1 MTILTMGIGLGG
13 FDSPGAE
20 GRALARRRGRIA
32 ACCNRYSSTFHIRLL
47 PKSSRGPSHVRRVG
61 MIAALIAAA
70 ISAPAPAVPV
80 VEAVSPNARPAL
92 YVVNDEDTIIYLFGT
107 FHALDGKS
115 EWFNDE
121 VRTAFT
127 QSNELMLETMVPAH
141 LLKPAT
147 QPMPAQPVGP
157 FAGSA
162 SFLSTNKMVMSAG
175 RSQGMST
182 KHGADAI
189 LREAAEQVGMPV
201 GGLETFE
208 FQLGM
213 FSKMPGAKPPA
224 DPVAAARTKAAVAAM
239 LAQLQA
245 AWNRGDVESFT
256 PMLQQMESN
265 SPETYRLLFKDRN
278 GRWANWIARRLQ
290 QPGVVFVAVGA
301 GHLAGKDSVQHKLGR
316 YGIRTARLN

>member
-1 MTILTMGIGLGG
+1 
-13 FDSPGAE
+13 
-20 GRALARRRGRIA
+20 
-32 ACCNRYSSTFHIRLL
+32 
-47 PKSSRGPSHVRRVG
+47 
-61 MIAALIAAA
+61 MITALIAAA
-70 ISAPAPAVPV
+70 ISVPAPAVPV
-80 VEAVSPNARPAL
+80 VHAVSPNARPAL

-127 QSNELMLETMVPAH
+127 HSNELMLETLVPAH
-141 LLKPAT
+141 LLRRSVQRPT
-147 QPMPAQPVGP
+147 PMPVQAVGP

-162 SFLSTNKMVMSAG
+162 SFLSTNKIVMSAG
-175 RSQGMST
+175 RSKGMST
-182 KHGADAI
+182 EQGADAI
-189 LREAAEQVGMPV
+189 LRDAAEQVGMPV
-201 GGLETFE
+201 GGFESFE

-224 DPVAAARTKAAVAAM
+224 DPAAAARTKAAVAAM

-265 SPETYRLLFKDRN
+265 SPETYRLLFNDRN
-278 GRWANWIARRLQ
+278 GRWAHWIARRLQ

>member
-1 MTILTMGIGLGG
+1 
-13 FDSPGAE
+13 
-20 GRALARRRGRIA
+20 
-32 ACCNRYSSTFHIRLL
+32 
-47 PKSSRGPSHVRRVG
+47 

-70 ISAPAPAVPV
+70 VAVPAPALP
-80 VEAVSPNARPAL
+80 AGPASPLNARPAL

-121 VRTAFT
+121 VRTAFRGSH
-127 QSNELMLETMVPAH
+127 QLMLETLIPNH
-141 LLKPAT
+141 LKSPRSPH
-147 QPMPAQPVGP
+147 QPQGMGLQPVGP

-162 SFLSTNKMVMSAG
+162 SFLTTSRTVMSAG

-182 KHGADAI
+182 AQGADAV
-189 LREAAEQVGMPV
+189 LRDAADDVGMPV

-213 FSKMPGAKPPA
+213 FSKLPGVKPPS

-239 LAQLQA
+239 LTDLQA
-245 AWNRGDVESFT
+245 AWNKGDIERFA
-256 PMLQQMESN
+256 PMLTQMEAR
-265 SPETYRLLFKDRN
+265 SPQIYRVMFDDRN
-278 GRWANWIARRLQ
+278 GRWAQWIARRLR

-316 YGIRTARLN
+316 YGIRTARIN

>member
-1 MTILTMGIGLGG
+1 
-13 FDSPGAE
+13 
-20 GRALARRRGRIA
+20 
-32 ACCNRYSSTFHIRLL
+32 
-47 PKSSRGPSHVRRVG
+47 
-61 MIAALIAAA
+61 MITALIAAA
-70 ISAPAPAVPV
+70 ISAPAPALPV
-80 VEAVSPNARPAL
+80 VGTAVPDARPAL

-115 EWFNDE
+115 AWFNDE

-127 QSNELMLETMVPAH
+127 ASNQLILETMVPAH
-141 LLKPAT
+141 LLKPVI
-147 QPMPAQPVGP
+147 QRPSPPMPVQPVGP

-175 RSQGMST
+175 QSQGMST

-189 LREAAEQVGMPV
+189 LRDAAEEIGKPV
-201 GGLETFE
+201 GGLESFE

-213 FSKMPGAKPPA
+213 FSKMPGAAAPSDPA
-224 DPVAAARTKAAVAAM
+224 EAARTKAAVAMM
-239 LAQLQA
+239 LNRLQA
-245 AWNRGDVESFT
+245 AWNRGDIESFT
-256 PMLQQMESN
+256 PMLQQMEAT
-265 SPETYRLLFKDRN
+265 SPKTYRLLFNDRN
-278 GRWANWIARRLQ
+278 GRWAQWIARRLQ

>member
-1 MTILTMGIGLGG
+1 
-13 FDSPGAE
+13 
-20 GRALARRRGRIA
+20 
-32 ACCNRYSSTFHIRLL
+32 
-47 PKSSRGPSHVRRVG
+47 
-61 MIAALIAAA
+61 MITALIAAA

-80 VEAVSPNARPAL
+80 TEAVSPNARPAL

-121 VRTAFT
+121 VRTAFSA
-127 QSNELMLETMVPAH
+127 SNELILETMVPAH
-141 LLKPAT
+141 LLRPAASPR
-147 QPMPAQPVGP
+147 PMPVKPVGP

-175 RSQGMST
+175 RSNGMST
-182 KHGADAI
+182 DQGADAV

-201 GGLETFE
+201 GGLESFE

-213 FSKMPGAKPPA
+213 FSKMPGAKPPS
-224 DPVAAARTKAAVAAM
+224 DPAAAARTKAAVAAM

-265 SPETYRLLFKDRN
+265 SPETYRLLFNDRN
-278 GRWANWIARRLQ
+278 GRWAHWIARRLQ

>member
-1 MTILTMGIGLGG
+1 M
-13 FDSPGAE
+13 F
-20 GRALARRRGRIA
+20 
-32 ACCNRYSSTFHIRLL
+32 
-47 PKSSRGPSHVRRVG
+47 
-61 MIAALIAAA
+61 AALIAAA
-70 ISAPAPAVPV
+70 ITASAPVAPAAQASAPD
-80 VEAVSPNARPAL
+80 ARPAL

-127 QSNELMLETMVPAH
+127 GSHELVLETLIPDH
-141 LLKPAT
+141 LK
-147 QPMPAQPVGP
+147 QPRAPRRQDMGLQPVGP

-162 SFLSTNKMVMSAG
+162 SFLTTSKTVMSAG

-182 KHGADAI
+182 AHGADAV
-189 LREAAEQVGMPV
+189 LRDAADEMGMPV

-213 FSKMPGAKPPA
+213 FSKLPGTPPPS

-239 LAQLQA
+239 LTELQA
-245 AWNRGDVESFT
+245 AWNRGEIEKFA
-256 PMLQQMESN
+256 PMLDQMESR
-265 SPETYRLLFKDRN
+265 SPEIYRLMFNDRN
-278 GRWANWIARRLQ
+278 GRWAQWIARRLQ

-301 GHLAGKDSVQHKLGR
+301 GHLAGKDSVQHKLGQ
-316 YGIRTARLN
+316 YGIRTARVN